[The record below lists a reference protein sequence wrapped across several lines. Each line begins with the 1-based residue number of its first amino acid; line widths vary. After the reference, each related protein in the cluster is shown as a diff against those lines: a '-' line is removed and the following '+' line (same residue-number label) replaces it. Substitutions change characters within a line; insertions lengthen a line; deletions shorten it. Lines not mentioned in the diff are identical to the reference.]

1 MRTQHHYKYRAEP
14 SVFTHA
20 PRGLVVQGRKKRE
33 WASVSRHYL
42 YRLVIFACTLLT
54 AACVHQPASV
64 GSRPPFMGSQVG
76 DRRVLAGEWD
86 YIDSSGAVVPLTLD
100 EQGKGHYEWK
110 KGHFETRRLV
120 DHTWSG
126 KWVQKEN
133 DREGGFRVKFSPDF
147 SEGEGQW
154 WYSRIG
160 NDKAPTLKGGAF
172 QLRARSKNTHQH
184 SIAKQGL

>member
-1 MRTQHHYKYRAEP
+1 MA
-14 SVFTHA
+14 
-20 PRGLVVQGRKKRE
+20 
-33 WASVSRHYL
+33 
-42 YRLVIFACTLLT
+42 
-54 AACVHQPASV
+54 
-64 GSRPPFMGSQVG
+64 SQVG

-86 YIDSSGAVVPLTLD
+86 YIDSSGAVVPLILD
-100 EQGKGHYEWK
+100 EQGKGRYEWK
-110 KGHFETRRLV
+110 EGRFETRRLM

-160 NDKAPTLKGGAF
+160 NDKAPTLKGGSF
-172 QLRARSKNTHQH
+172 QLRARSKRHLQSREPPLHPSVQARWQTSGWTPLAQPERE
-184 SIAKQGL
+184 I

>member
-1 MRTQHHYKYRAEP
+1 M
-14 SVFTHA
+14 
-20 PRGLVVQGRKKRE
+20 G
-33 WASVSRHYL
+33 RHYL

-86 YIDSSGAVVPLTLD
+86 YIDSSGAVVPLILD
-100 EQGKGHYEWK
+100 EQGKGRYEWK
-110 KGHFETRRLV
+110 EGRFETRRLV

-147 SEGEGQW
+147 SAGEGQW

-160 NDKAPTLKGGAF
+160 KDKAPILKGGSF
-172 QLRARSKNTHQH
+172 QLRARSKKAHQH

>member
-1 MRTQHHYKYRAEP
+1 M
-14 SVFTHA
+14 
-20 PRGLVVQGRKKRE
+20 PRWLPFKPFWE
-33 WASVSRHYL
+33 SRH
-42 YRLVIFACTLLT
+42 RKSHFPHRITVTGVKVI
-54 AACVHQPASV
+54 SI
-64 GSRPPFMGSQVG
+64 
-76 DRRVLAGEWD
+76 WD
-86 YIDSSGAVVPLTLD
+86 YIDSSGAVIPLTLD

-147 SEGEGQW
+147 SEGDGQW